1 MGSLHYRV
9 VTAEL
14 CGPHLIIVARRSR
27 SQADPPGWESH
38 LLGELAGAPAD
49 VRPVLTRQLAQLPLV
64 DVGVVL
70 RGDGASLQVPLETDR
85 AAALALDAQ
94 LSPVVAARL
103 VGPGLRAGTLRR
115 LAVAL
120 GGHRA
125 VGLHLADLV
134 GVGWD
139 EAAGVAA
146 AAGPLAGAALGAAAP
161 LTPFGRGVVLP
172 VLVAQQP
179 RVAALVL
186 ALVVVVAA
194 VALLPGFHDLVAA
207 ERPRRRREAV
217 ALLVVLD
224 GVQDVR
230 NIADAAARELAVV
243 GAVAARRRREHDEV
257 AVEATRAALRRVVV
271 RRSEVVA
278 DLVGQRQLGH
288 LGGHPAV
295 VIDERDDSGV
305 ERALRRLVHPPD
317 GLSVSLVSLA
327 DASRRSR
334 RAGHPSQTQRAAGEV
349 PVGEDV
355 RQAEVLVV
363 AQRVDVEEVADVDV
377 FQTKLIHL
385 AATMMGT
392 LAGGIVVDL
401 DPLYFE
407 FNIAMFA
414 STVELGIAI
423 NVINGS
429 DVMCDQRQDFF
440 SGLLVDVVLLPG
452 VGVLRKT
459 FSYVPPDK
467 RIRLDVQRTSVLVF
481 VSSSRPL
488 ASGVFVVR
496 LPRIFTEVVLL
507 ILDGLE
513 LNFRVII
520 EFLVLSVFVFG
531 WRRRRR
537 RKRFVV
543 DAGVLDAVHPLD
555 DIVVDAATCG
565 VT

>member
-1 MGSLHYRV
+1 MVHLKSHIRKLAQILPNPEQLSEYNLTFWMGSLHYRV

-146 AAGPLAGAALGAAAP
+146 AAGPLAGAASQRNQYCPTPSPKTLPALGAAAP
-161 LTPFGRGVVLP
+161 LTPFSRGVVLP

-271 RRSEVVA
+271 LNKTQSTDALTHSHEPTHRRSEVVA

-401 DPLYFE
+401 ETGKF
-407 FNIAMFA
+407 
-414 STVELGIAI
+414 
-423 NVINGS
+423 
-429 DVMCDQRQDFF
+429 
-440 SGLLVDVVLLPG
+440 
-452 VGVLRKT
+452 
-459 FSYVPPDK
+459 
-467 RIRLDVQRTSVLVF
+467 
-481 VSSSRPL
+481 
-488 ASGVFVVR
+488 
-496 LPRIFTEVVLL
+496 
-507 ILDGLE
+507 
-513 LNFRVII
+513 
-520 EFLVLSVFVFG
+520 
-531 WRRRRR
+531 
-537 RKRFVV
+537 
-543 DAGVLDAVHPLD
+543 
-555 DIVVDAATCG
+555 
-565 VT
+565 